1 MATLLDH
8 LASDTILDR
17 AYRWLCHTRAHYHHN
32 DDVWHVR
39 HWWAREKPLLQAQLL
54 AGTYHLSECRAVQG
68 RERRSELWCA
78 MDALVLKAL
87 AIVLGAHLQPHLSR
101 RCFHLTGTGGLKGAV
116 RDVARQLP
124 AHRFVFRT
132 DVKSYYA
139 SIDHRC
145 LLTLVQRYVDE
156 PTILSFVQQY
166 LTRVVSNGGVYTALT
181 RGIAL
186 GCPLSP
192 LMGALYLKP
201 LDDRMA
207 QLAVGSVRYMDDW
220 VVLAPTRWKLRAAI
234 RAVNEVMADLLV
246 RQHPDK
252 TFIGRIA
259 RGFDFLG
266 YRFSAEGLAV
276 AWQTVE
282 RCIEQMSRRYAQ
294 GADPCRIGTYLQRWE
309 RWVRAGLGGM
319 VGAGMPQLLDGLAE
333 RWVSA
338 RTTDARN
345 KISYL
350 DSVPQRI
357 CSNDVESAEPQDT
370 GKTLGE

>member
-220 VVLAPTRWKLRAAI
+220 VVLAPTRWKLRVAI
-234 RAVNEVMADLLV
+234 RAVNEVMAEWSSQGCRTDHLSLPPTF
-246 RQHPDK
+246 RQRP
-252 TFIGRIA
+252 
-259 RGFDFLG
+259 
-266 YRFSAEGLAV
+266 
-276 AWQTVE
+276 
-282 RCIEQMSRRYAQ
+282 
-294 GADPCRIGTYLQRWE
+294 
-309 RWVRAGLGGM
+309 
-319 VGAGMPQLLDGLAE
+319 
-333 RWVSA
+333 
-338 RTTDARN
+338 
-345 KISYL
+345 
-350 DSVPQRI
+350 
-357 CSNDVESAEPQDT
+357 DVEMTPDPFVLSRWYVPAAVGDS
-370 GKTLGE
+370 GS